1 MEQRTEPARAVYVP
15 PRRSLSSRF
24 VDLLLRPEASVVL
37 VAIVLAYTA
46 WIAFPVVKAFLFP
59 PSAEPTIASRTMDAD
74 DYSGGFNA
82 PMDGDGVQT
91 MESIQGET
99 AVEAVETHNTPVVA
113 LWGAVV
119 MLYLVAALLHANGN
133 FRAAFTYILGFIA
146 DVILPYITNGNSQ
159 GSVYDKVLSIL
170 SGWDPRYV
178 ITLVA
183 LLLGFLIYMSR
194 KRSQP
199 KLSGALPV

>member
-1 MEQRTEPARAVYVP
+1 MKYV
-15 PRRSLSSRF
+15 RWF
-24 VDLLLRPEASVVL
+24 L

-46 WIAFPVVKAFLFP
+46 WIAFPVMKAFMFP
-59 PSAEPTIASRTMDAD
+59 PAGEPTIASRTMDSS

-82 PMDGDGVQT
+82 PMDGDSVQT
-91 MESIQGET
+91 MDSIQGET

-113 LWGAVV
+113 LWGAVIL
-119 MLYLVAALLHANGN
+119 LYLVAAFLHANGN

-146 DVILPYITNGNSQ
+146 DVVLTYLTNGSNQ
-159 GSVYDKVLSIL
+159 GSIYDKILSIL

-194 KRSQP
+194 KRPQERV
-199 KLSGALPV
+199 SGALPA